1 MLGIHAFSQCPFSI
15 QMCSMHSRYSM
26 LIIHAANRLQ
36 VVIHSMLLLFD
47 VGTLYAVD
55 AGDPKG

>member
-1 MLGIHAFSQCPFSI
+1 
-15 QMCSMHSRYSM
+15 M

-36 VVIHSMLLLFD
+36 VVIHSMLLLLD
-47 VGTLYAVD
+47 VGTLCAVD